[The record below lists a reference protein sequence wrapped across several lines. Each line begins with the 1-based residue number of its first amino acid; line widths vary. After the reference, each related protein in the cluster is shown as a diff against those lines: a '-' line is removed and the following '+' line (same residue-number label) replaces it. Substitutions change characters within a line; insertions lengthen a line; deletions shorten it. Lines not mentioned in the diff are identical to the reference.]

1 MTPPILTPSS
11 QHEPSQSAPANPP
24 SGRSAG
30 LLDSPQ
36 PYESFSTTGNKKDS
50 RGTWLILALT
60 LCAISAAAA
69 IYQRHERTGA
79 EAKVPIV
86 AVAKVDRED
95 LVEDLWLSAEFHPY
109 QEVSLHSKVTGYLK
123 SISVDYGDHVKAGQ
137 KIAELEV
144 PELEDELA
152 KAKSAY
158 QASLQDVNRARADL
172 TQADL
177 IFQRL
182 LGVSKDHPKLVAQQ
196 ELDDARAKRD
206 AMKASLG
213 AAQQRVDESQSEINR
228 TRTLFDYT
236 TITVPFEGI
245 ITHRYVDAGALIQ
258 AGTTSSVQA
267 GTSSTSQS
275 LPLVDVAQQD
285 LLRLV
290 FPVPESAVPTIHDGA
305 PVEISVS
312 ALNEQF
318 QGKIARFAG
327 KVDRD
332 TRTMHTEVDVPN
344 PDDKYTPGMYAFVRL
359 ILQESKNALAVPILA
374 IASGDKPTV
383 SLVNKDGIIEERPV
397 KLGLQTPDKVEIREG
412 VSEGEQVIVGRHNG
426 ARPGQKVVAK
436 LVAPLNPTPSAP

>member
-1 MTPPILTPSS
+1 MTHESS
-11 QHEPSQSAPANPP
+11 PATGPKKK
-24 SGRSAG
+24 GRG
-30 LLDSPQ
+30 GWLL
-36 PYESFSTTGNKKDS
+36 
-50 RGTWLILALT
+50 LAIAFLV
-60 LCAISAAAA
+60 IVAAVVL
-69 IYQRHERTGA
+69 YQRHERA
-79 EAKVPIV
+79 ETAAKMPVV
-86 AVAKVDRED
+86 AVARVDREN
-95 LVEDLWLSAEFHPY
+95 LVEDLWLSAEFRPY

-152 KAKSAY
+152 KARSAH
-158 QASLQDVNRARADL
+158 QASMQDVKRAQADF

-177 IFQRL
+177 INQRL

-206 AMKASLG
+206 AMNASLG
-213 AAQQRVDESQSEINR
+213 AAQQRVDESQAEINR
-228 TRTLFDYT
+228 TQTLFDYT
-236 TITVPFEGI
+236 TITVPFEGV

-258 AGTTSSVQA
+258 AGTSSSVQA

-285 LLRLV
+285 MLRLV

-305 PVEISVS
+305 PVDVAVS

-318 QGKIARFAG
+318 KGKIARFAG

-344 PDDKYTPGMYAFVRL
+344 PDGKYTPGMYAFVRL
-359 ILQESKNALAVPILA
+359 ILKERKNALSVPILA
-374 IASGDKPTV
+374 VSRGDKPSV
-383 SLVNKDGIIEERPV
+383 FVVNKDGVIEERPV
-397 KLGLQTPDKVEIREG
+397 TLGLETPDKAEIREG
-412 VSEGEQVIVGRHNG
+412 VSDGEQVIVGRHNG
-426 ARPGQKVVAK
+426 AQPGQKVATK
-436 LVAPLNPTPSAP
+436 LMPPMKSTPSAP